1 MKKKKSVQS
10 SKKGLYFVII
20 AGVVIIGLVIGVS
33 YYLEQAKIS
42 GQRFGTNLEQIQ
54 SDLNKQISDYESN
67 LTIWQ
72 EGGLTKQKILEISKN
87 HILDLEKI
95 LKRYDNLTPPQ
106 AFTSSVELFKRSTQT
121 QIESDKLLKEWIET
135 GDNATKIRS
144 DQILQQSFE
153 YETSAL
159 DSFNSAKK
167 GYIP

>member
-1 MKKKKSVQS
+1 MKKKPVQS

-33 YYLEQAKIS
+33 YYVEQAKIS
-42 GQRFGTNLEQIQ
+42 GQRFGNNLEQIQ
-54 SDLNKQISDYESN
+54 SDLKKQISDYESN
-67 LTIWQ
+67 LTAWQ
-72 EGGLTKQKILEISKN
+72 EGGLTKQEMLQISEN
-87 HILDLEKI
+87 HLIDLEEF
-95 LKRYDNLTPPQ
+95 LKRYDSLTPPQ

-144 DQILQQSFE
+144 DEILQQSFE

-159 DSFNSAKK
+159 ASFNAAKN
-167 GYIP
+167 GYTP

>member
-1 MKKKKSVQS
+1 MKKKPVRP

-20 AGVVIIGLVIGVS
+20 VGAAIIGLVVGVS
-33 YYLEQAKIS
+33 YYVDQAKIS

-54 SDLNKQISDYESN
+54 SDLKKQISEYESN
-67 LTIWQ
+67 LIIWQ
-72 EGGLTKQKILEISKN
+72 EGGLTKQQMIQISDN
-87 HILDLEKI
+87 HLLGLEKI
-95 LKRYDNLTPPQ
+95 LKRYDGLSPPQ

-144 DQILQQSFE
+144 DELLQQSFE

-159 DSFNSAKK
+159 ASFNSAKN
-167 GYIP
+167 GYTP

>member
-1 MKKKKSVQS
+1 MKKKPVRS

-33 YYLEQAKIS
+33 YYVEQARIS
-42 GQRFGTNLEQIQ
+42 GQRFGNNLEQIQ
-54 SDLNKQISDYESN
+54 SDLKKQISDYESN
-67 LTIWQ
+67 LTIWK
-72 EGGLTKQKILEISKN
+72 EGGLTKQEMLQISEN
-87 HILDLEKI
+87 HLIELEKI
-95 LKRYDNLTPPQ
+95 LKRYDKLTTPQ

-121 QIESDKLLKEWIET
+121 QIESDNLLKEWIET

-159 DSFNSAKK
+159 ASFNTAKK
-167 GYIP
+167 GYTP

>member
-1 MKKKKSVQS
+1 MKKKPARP

-20 AGVVIIGLVIGVS
+20 AGAVIIGLVIGVS
-33 YYLEQAKIS
+33 YYVDQAKIS

-54 SDLNKQISDYESN
+54 SDLKKQISEYESN

-72 EGGLTKQKILEISKN
+72 EGGLTKQQMIQISDNHLLE
-87 HILDLEKI
+87 LEKI
-95 LKRYDNLTPPQ
+95 LKRYDGLSPPQ

-144 DQILQQSFE
+144 DELLQQSFE

-159 DSFNSAKK
+159 ASFNSAKN
-167 GYIP
+167 GYTT

>member
-1 MKKKKSVQS
+1 MKKKPVRS

-33 YYLEQAKIS
+33 YYVEQAKIS
-42 GQRFGTNLEQIQ
+42 GQRFGNNLKQIQ
-54 SDLNKQISDYESN
+54 LDLKKQISDYESN
-67 LTIWQ
+67 LTIWK
-72 EGGLTKQKILEISKN
+72 EGGLTKQEMLQISEN
-87 HILDLEKI
+87 HLIELEKI
-95 LKRYDNLTPPQ
+95 LKRYDKLTPPQ

-121 QIESDKLLKEWIET
+121 QIESDNLLKEWIET

-159 DSFNSAKK
+159 ASFNTAKK
-167 GYIP
+167 GYTP